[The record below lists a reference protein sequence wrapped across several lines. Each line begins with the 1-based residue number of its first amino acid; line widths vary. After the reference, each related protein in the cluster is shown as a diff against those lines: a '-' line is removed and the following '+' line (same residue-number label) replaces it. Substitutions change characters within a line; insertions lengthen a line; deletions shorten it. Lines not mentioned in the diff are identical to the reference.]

1 MATPLSSASCFIS
14 RIFTGMPALAKFIA
28 MPPPMVPAP
37 ITAADLIS
45 RKGVSDGT
53 SVILLAALSP
63 KNAWRN
69 AFDSV
74 V

>member
-1 MATPLSSASCFIS
+1 MILPMSEEGAVFLTGLKFSIVILKQNLRSH
-14 RIFTGMPALAKFIA
+14 RILD
-28 MPPPMVPAP
+28 
-37 ITAADLIS
+37 TAADLIS
-45 RKGVSDGT
+45 RKGVSAGT